1 MYVFYLEGNIGSGKS
16 TFIQFLQDYIN
27 KNKLNAEVLLEPV
40 EDWQNTQDK
49 DGVSI
54 LHHYYQDQKKMAFPF
69 QMNAFISRVDEIVEK
84 IKTSKT
90 KILFVERSVLT
101 DKNVF
106 LQLNYDLGNISDIEY
121 TIYNKWF
128 DTLCKHFDIKHNGIV
143 YIKTDY
149 NICHQRIKKR
159 DRSGEETIPIDYL
172 EKLEVYHDNWILEN
186 WNNLITINSNENFYE
201 NTDLLTKEIKKI
213 FSFIDKM
220 DEERVKF
227 Y

>member
-1 MYVFYLEGNIGSGKS
+1 
-16 TFIQFLQDYIN
+16 
-27 KNKLNAEVLLEPV
+27 
-40 EDWQNTQDK
+40 
-49 DGVSI
+49 
-54 LHHYYQDQKKMAFPF
+54 
-69 QMNAFISRVDEIVEK
+69 ISRVDEIVEK
-84 IKTSKT
+84 IKTSKA

-143 YIKTDY
+143 YLKTDY

-201 NTDLLTKEIKKI
+201 NTDLLTKEIEKI
-213 FSFIDKM
+213 FSFINKM

-227 Y
+227 C